1 VKKSHIVLTAI
12 GVVAA
17 GAFIIAA
24 LLPDAELG
32 SPGRRPGGADMFGAV
47 L

>member
-1 VKKSHIVLTAI
+1 VKKSHIVLIAI

-17 GAFIIAA
+17 GAFITAA
-24 LLPDAELG
+24 LLPDADLLNWG
-32 SPGRRPGGADMFGAV
+32 ILAV